1 MIIILKNFPA
11 QQAIN
16 NKHSSSGNYTTLE
29 LARLLPTGRKN
40 LIQNFTGTLVV
51 PDETG
56 TKIFLT
62 HTCKKLKTLCYTD
75 PDSLNGL
82 SR

>member
-1 MIIILKNFPA
+1 MLYGNFE
-11 QQAIN
+11 
-16 NKHSSSGNYTTLE
+16 KLVTLVTLSGLISPTALE
-29 LARLLPTGRKN
+29 FCSLLEGRKN

-62 HTCKKLKTLCYTD
+62 HTCKKLKKLCYTD